1 MYERILVGYQDT
13 EQGRDALQ
21 LGRVLA
27 QANRA
32 EMMIVTGPGDE
43 GESLAQ
49 AARAEGADLV
59 VLGSTHHGPV
69 GRVVPGTTVGHLLAN
84 APCAVAVA
92 PRGFGGSPD
101 LEAGWRPLG
110 GDLDDV
116 GMRVLGVGYDGS
128 RSSGEALKIAA
139 GLAVPNGAALR
150 VYGVARRRTPGQ
162 VAAASGAAVAPSAPP
177 GPTDAQILRESLHEA
192 VAELPPEA
200 RALPVLLNGNPATE
214 LVNAVRLGV
223 DLLVLGSRRGGPIR
237 RSFHHSVSNAVL
249 AEAPCPVLISPSGV
263 VAPLP
268 T

>member
-1 MYERILVGYQDT
+1 MYGRILVGYQDT
-13 EQGRDALQ
+13 DQGRDALE

-43 GESLAQ
+43 GEGLAQ
-49 AARAEGADLV
+49 AARTEGADLV

-69 GRVVPGTTVGHLLAN
+69 GRVVPGATVGHLLSS
-84 APCAVAVA
+84 APCAIAVA
-92 PRGFGGSPD
+92 PPGFSRRPG
-101 LEAGWRPLG
+101 LEGGWRPLG

-116 GMRVLGVGYDGS
+116 GMRIVGVGYDGS
-128 RSSGEALKIAA
+128 RASVEALKIAA
-139 GLAVPNGAALR
+139 DLAVPNGAALR
-150 VYGVARRRTPGQ
+150 VYGVARRRAPAQ
-162 VAAASGAAVAPSAPP
+162 VAAASGAGMAPAAPP
-177 GPTDAQILRESLHEA
+177 GPTDAQILRESLHGA

-214 LVNAVRLGV
+214 LIGAVRLGV

-237 RSFHHSVSNAVL
+237 RSVHHSVSNAVL

-263 VAPLP
+263 RAPLP